1 MGNFIDEDYISSET
15 GSFKSFAS
23 WTLLSA
29 YQDGRGDLTLD
40 INVSN
45 KQEHNTIRFKNR
57 NWNSLLTEAERS
69 RIKHIEI
76 YTSNCSD
83 CIDEI
88 FDDGI
93 NSIDVDN
100 LESLSIHYNE
110 DKGGVDVRNNHAWG
124 INCDAFRDKLIE
136 IKVIV
141 NCETGA
147 EIKLGY
153 PMSAISEAY
162 SRNIGDYAWVDSVSH
177 HVSSDGRSFSYTKGS
192 KTLNVSYRPYKER
205 QVTYIIDNTHEDTVE
220 HNARDYYYDSQGNGT
235 ESELDKTFT
244 NAAYKVWDKYY
255 PQDNLNVKTVVDPTT
270 GKNYTNVSSFFDV
283 DLDCNLLTITLEKA
297 TSTRPFYLIAFENS
311 STSLT
316 HTKLSSSS
324 QWYSWDRLNNIGV
337 SVREDKSTLRQGAIW
352 TTYSKRS
359 LADGDNPINL
369 AKGISVNAGYELKS
383 ITQYDLVN
391 NKWADIPLVDNQL
404 PAGTAG
410 TQYINLNITPVEYAI
425 NYRLDGG
432 KNNSENPSYWT
443 VENYGSKTLKF
454 KEPTRTGYTF
464 NGWYDSSNNK
474 VTEFTYSNQPL
485 EPFTLTADW
494 SECGHENKGTGIRTK
509 EPTCKEEGIISYTC
523 QDCGAVITEKI
534 DKLTTH
540 TYDAGKITT
549 EPTCKSKGVKTY
561 TCTVCGETK
570 TEDVDIDKT
579 KHMWDEGVV
588 NNGVKTY
595 TCTVCGDT
603 KTETVSDKPEVII
616 PEVPDDLQESDE
628 NIKNIDKEGL
638 DSVVNAT
645 DAILSDKTYT
655 STELET
661 LINRLST
668 FITKEPNLETTKTL
682 SECKKVLENSEDSQ
696 VILKTLTTVETLL
709 KNLQTK
715 YAEIENSSSDTP
727 VTPTQPDKPST
738 PDNPS
743 TPETP
748 VTPSKPSNPTVVD
761 KPSTPTKQVETPKVQ
776 DKVVKT
782 ISSEDASVILSPNTT
797 EFKFTGN
804 DKTKYKATIEDGKAT
819 VYSLVKNLWVKVP
832 TKETASS
839 NKVAVITKD
848 KATGEIKVSV
858 KLANPKK
865 VTIKSVKA
873 IGRKKVAIKI
883 KKQKFIKGYEVSAST
898 SKKFK
903 KKVTKVRT
911 TNKLNYTFMGLN
923 QNKTYY
929 IRVRSFKLVNGK
941 RIYGKYSKVK
951 KVKVK

>member
-1 MGNFIDEDYISSET
+1 MKIKRIFSLFLSLLLCLTLFSAPSKTVKAASNYTYKMGNFIDEDYISSET

-29 YQDGRGDLTLD
+29 YQDGSGDLTLD

-45 KQEHNTIRFKNR
+45 EQEHNTIRFKDR

-76 YTSNCSD
+76 CTSNCSD

-88 FDDGI
+88 FDDGR

-110 DKGGVDVRNNHAWG
+110 EKGGVDVRNNHAWG
-124 INCDAFRDKLIE
+124 INCDAFRNKLIE

-141 NCETGA
+141 NCETCA

-162 SRNIGDYAWVDSVSH
+162 SRNTGDYAWVDNVSH
-177 HVSSDGRSFSYTKGS
+177 HVSSDGRGFSYTKGS

-205 QVTYIIDNTHEDTVE
+205 QVTYIIDDTHEDTVE

-255 PQDNLNVKTVVDPTT
+255 PQDNLNVKTVIDPTT

-324 QWYSWDRLNNIGV
+324 QWYSWDRLNNVGV
-337 SVREDKSTLRQGAIW
+337 SAREDKSTLRQGAIW

-432 KNNSENPSYWT
+432 KNNSENPTYWT
-443 VENYGSKTLKF
+443 VENTGNKKIVF
-454 KEPTRTGYTF
+454 KNPTKKGYQF
-464 NGWYDSSNNK
+464 NGWYDSNNNK
-474 VTEFTYSNQPL
+474 VTEFSYTTGKAL
-485 EPFTLTADW
+485 EPFTLIADW
-494 SECGHENKGTGIRTK
+494 TEVDCTHERFDNGVVTKEATCNETGI
-509 EPTCKEEGIISYTC
+509 
-523 QDCGAVITEKI
+523 
-534 DKLTTH
+534 
-540 TYDAGKITT
+540 
-549 EPTCKSKGVKTY
+549 KTY
-561 TCTVCGETK
+561 TCLDCGYER
-570 TEDVDIDKT
+570 TEVIPKDKS
-579 KHMWDEGVV
+579 KHIWDAGVV
-588 NNGVKTY
+588 TKDSTTTELGVKTY

-603 KTETVSDKPEVII
+603 KTEDIPKKEAPITVPEI
-616 PEVPDDLQESDE
+616 PS
-628 NIKNIDKEGL
+628 NITETDSNLKNINKSDL
-638 DSVVNAT
+638 DSLLSSINT
-645 DAILSDKTYT
+645 ILNKSSY
-655 STELET
+655 SNTELQDVITKLNSFTSKANGLNSTQVLNECENTITKSTDSSVVIET
-661 LINRLST
+661 LKGINSV
-668 FITKEPNLETTKTL
+668 ITNLKTKVEKLETDSGKTDNP
-682 SECKKVLENSEDSQ
+682 SSGSS
-696 VILKTLTTVETLL
+696 TTEP
-709 KNLQTK
+709 
-715 YAEIENSSSDTP
+715 A
-727 VTPTQPDKPST
+727 KPST
-738 PDNPS
+738 PS
-743 TPETP
+743 TEQPKTTQP
-748 VTPSKPSNPTVVD
+748 VKE
-761 KPSTPTKQVETPKVQ
+761 VETVNKPASGQ
-776 DKVVKT
+776 DANVT
-782 ISSEDASVILSPNTT
+782 ITSDTVSYE
-797 EFKFTGN
+797 FTGK
-804 DKTKYKATIEDGKAT
+804 DKTKYKVVKENGGYV
-819 VYSLVKNLWVKVP
+819 VYTKVNNTWVKVP
-832 TKETASS
+832 TKETDSTD
-839 NKVAVITKD
+839 KVASITTNKT
-848 KATGEIKVSV
+848 TGKKTVVIKVA
-858 KLANPKK
+858 KPKK
-865 VTIKSVKA
+865 VTLKSVKA
-873 IGRKKVAIKI
+873 IGRKKLVVKI
-883 KKQKFIKGYEVSAST
+883 KKQKMVKGYEVSVST
-898 SKKFK
+898 SKKFTK
-903 KKVTKVRT
+903 KTTKTRT
-911 TNKLNYTFMGLN
+911 TNKLNYTFMGLKDK
-923 QNKTYY
+923 KTYY
-929 IRVRSFKLVNGK
+929 VRVRSFKLVNSE
-941 RIYGKYSKVK
+941 RVYGAWSKVK
-951 KVKVK
+951 KAKVYY